1 VKLIVGVADMKISA
15 QCDDVLVTH
24 ALGSCLGV
32 VAYDPQAGVGGML
45 HVMLPQSSINP
56 EKAQTN
62 PCMFVDT
69 GLTAFFQGLYD
80 AGAAKGRLKV
90 KVAGGGS
97 INCDGTD
104 RFAIG
109 KRNCVM
115 LKKLLWQNGVLI
127 TAEDTGGTFA
137 RTMYLEIG
145 TGRTW
150 LSTGGQQKEL

>member
-1 VKLIVGVADMKISA
+1 MKLIVGVADMKISA
-15 QCDDVLVTH
+15 QRDDVLVTH

-32 VAYDPQAGVGGML
+32 VAHDPHAGVGGML

-56 EKAQTN
+56 DKAKTT

-69 GLTAFFQGLYD
+69 GLPAFFHGLYG

-90 KVAGGGS
+90 KVAGGAS

-127 TAEDTGGTFA
+127 TAEDTGGNFA
-137 RTMYLEIG
+137 RTMYLDVG
-145 TGRTW
+145 TGRAW
-150 LSTGGQQKEL
+150 LSTGGQEKEL